1 MKKEYSYGI
10 IPISENNDWSKD
22 VLIIQN
28 KSWAF
33 RWFPKWHKK
42 KWENPIETAKRELFE
57 ETWLRIKQIISL
69 KILEEVYLYQKK
81 NWSEV
86 EKHSWYFV
94 WEVKSKKLKLQEKE
108 IKDALRL
115 NEDKV
120 EDNLTNES
128 SKKIFQEARK
138 IINPKFNQC

>member
-10 IPISENNDWSKD
+10 IPISENSNWSKD

-28 KSWAF
+28 KAGEF

-42 KWENPIETAKRELFE
+42 KWEKPIETAKRELFE
-57 ETWLRIKQIISL
+57 ETWLRIKEIISL
-69 KILEEVYLYQKK
+69 EMLEEVYLYQKK

-94 WEVKSKKLKLQEKE
+94 WEVKNKKLKLQEKE
-108 IKDALRL
+108 VKDALRL

-120 EDNLTNES
+120 EDKLTNES
-128 SKKIFQEARK
+128 SKKIFQEVQK
-138 IINPKFNQC
+138 SILNS